1 MPGERCLVTDPA
13 LAEFHEPRPLAR
25 TRRLNPTGAGGPRTD
40 TLRARFPLAGKS
52 FADRGP
58 GSAEFDG

>member
-1 MPGERCLVTDPA
+1 MPGERFLVTDSALADFHEPA
-13 LAEFHEPRPLAR
+13 LACTAGWTRPEP
-25 TRRLNPTGAGGPRTD
+25 AGRGPIPCE
-40 TLRARFPLAGKS
+40 RFPLAGKS